1 MTSPDQERWLR
12 VKEKLRAEVGEDIFQ
27 SWFARMD
34 LERIEVDTAH
44 LSVPTRFLKSWIQSH
59 YTDRVLAC
67 WQGENADIQ
76 KIEVS
81 VRSAVIR
88 TAPPKIK
95 PPELTEPHRDPRI
108 GAARHRRAARRL
120 RAGLDRARRARRLAA
135 RSAADLRELRRSA
148 APTRWRTPPP
158 SRWRWPAAASR

>member
-1 MTSPDQERWLR
+1 MTSPDQEHWRK

-34 LERIEVDTAH
+34 LERIEANTAH

-67 WQGENADIQ
+67 WQAANADIQ

-81 VRSAVIR
+81 VRSAMIR
-88 TAPPKIK
+88 PAPPKLK
-95 PPELTEPHRDPRI
+95 APETTEPHRDLRMGGSTSASFAPPMLRCPP
-108 GAARHRRAARRL
+108 ATTRWAARRSIC
-120 RAGLDRARRARRLAA
+120 G
-135 RSAADLRELRRSA
+135 
-148 APTRWRTPPP
+148 
-158 SRWRWPAAASR
+158 

>member
-34 LERIEVDTAH
+34 LERIEVNTAH

-67 WQGENADIQ
+67 WQGENTDIQ
-76 KIEVS
+76 KIEVT
-81 VRSAVIR
+81 VRSAMIR
-88 TAPPKIK
+88 TAPPKLK
-95 PPELTEPHRDPRI
+95 PPAVTEPHRDQRI
-108 GAARHRRAARRL
+108 GRLDIGELRAAYAPVSTGHDAL
-120 RAGLDRARRARRLAA
+120 GGSPL
-135 RSAADLRELRRSA
+135 DLRLTFESFVIGR
-148 APTRWRTPPP
+148 
-158 SRWRWPAAASR
+158 

>member
-1 MTSPDQERWLR
+1 MREGPRSANVQHPPSSEVTARHGSGSHSRPFHRVPHNSLTPEKKMTSPDQERWLR

-34 LERIEVDTAH
+34 LERIEVNTAH

-67 WQGENADIQ
+67 WQSENADVQ

-88 TAPPKIK
+88 PAPPKLK
-95 PPELTEPHRDPRI
+95 SPEM
-108 GAARHRRAARRL
+108 
-120 RAGLDRARRARRLAA
+120 
-135 RSAADLRELRRSA
+135 
-148 APTRWRTPPP
+148 
-158 SRWRWPAAASR
+158 

>member
-1 MTSPDQERWLR
+1 MTSPDQERWSK
-12 VKEKLRAEVGEDIFQ
+12 VKARLRAEVGEDIFQ

-34 LERIEVDTAH
+34 LERIEGPAAS

-67 WQGENADIQ
+67 WQGESPDIQ

-88 TAPPKIK
+88 TAPPKGS
-95 PPELTEPHRDPRI
+95 PR
-108 GAARHRRAARRL
+108 ALRRAPRPRPA
-120 RAGLDRARRARRLAA
+120 LAA
-135 RSAADLRELRRSA
+135 RPRRCVPAWAAC
-148 APTRWRTPPP
+148 WCG
-158 SRWRWPAAASR
+158 